1 MRLPGV
7 TRGAIEGAGAGRDG
21 PLESPP
27 GALGALGAAES
38 AGVIV
43 GGGPGGVGGGSGAP
57 SPLRLDSASRMVGR
71 RLACR
76 EAPRLAS
83 TSLNPRTRHL
93 TREIVP

>member
-1 MRLPGV
+1 MRALGW
-7 TRGAIEGAGAGRDG
+7 GGGRDG
-21 PLESPP
+21 PPESPP
-27 GALGALGAAES
+27 GAVGESGSAGS

-76 EAPRLAS
+76 DEPRLAS
-83 TSLNPRTRHL
+83 TSLNLRDRTL
-93 TREIVP
+93 TREHVTLADVLAG